1 MNKIIKGSALAGFI
15 VAIAVMGV
23 VAANMNQ
30 PQPKGNSA
38 LANVDLDEHLE
49 TTDHIVIGL
58 VKEVVKPYPDKD
70 AHPDIPR
77 YFGDVVVI
85 VEEDLLNTVDGDEIT
100 IRTHHNSRQAPSFT
114 EGERA
119 LLFLIPGHPDS
130 VEGEGVYVVS
140 GMYQGKYNLDEAKN
154 KFIDPKYD
162 DKEYHLSEI
171 KAKLADVPI
180 TSFFFFCNMSL
191 GSESCLR
198 HVY

>member
-15 VAIAVMGV
+15 AAIVVMGV
-23 VAANMNQ
+23 VAANIDRE
-30 PQPKGNSA
+30 QPKSHVA
-38 LANVDLDEHLE
+38 MANIDLDEHLK
-49 TTDHIVIGL
+49 TTDHIIIGL
-58 VKEVVKPYPDKD
+58 VKEVIKPHQDEN

-77 YFGDVVVI
+77 YFGDVIVI

-100 IRTHHNSRQAPSFT
+100 IRTHHNTRQASSFI

-140 GMYQGKYNLDEAKN
+140 GMYQGKYDLDEVSN

-162 DKEYHLSEI
+162 GKTYQLSEI
-171 KAKLADVPI
+171 KTKLANI
-180 TSFFFFCNMSL
+180 S
-191 GSESCLR
+191 R
-198 HVY
+198 